1 MSLVMTHTRF
11 QFLETIRVPIAVIG
25 TMMFPA
31 LALLFFV
38 VPQEAVAGDPVA
50 ATAAAGQLS
59 LFAVVSVCLFQFGA
73 GVAEDRSSAWDPYVR
88 TLPAGVTPRMAGRVL
103 NGVLFALL
111 GMLPV
116 LLVAAL
122 LTAAS
127 VTPGQLV
134 LGALALVVAALPFLG
149 MGLAIGYSLTVK
161 GAVPVAQ
168 VVLSRWPSPVGC
180 SCRPTASP
188 AGSTRSRSCCRPG
201 PAGTS
206 SSRCWSVRT
215 SSRGPSS
222 SSPPGPCWPAR
233 WPPGPTGGTRGAASA
248 EPLRLHDPPG
258 PS

>member
-59 LFAVVSVCLFQFGA
+59 LFSVVSVCLFQFGA

-134 LGALALVVAALPFLG
+134 LGALALVVAALPFFG

-168 VVLSRWPSPVGC
+168 VVLFPMAFAGGLFLPPENFPRGLDLISQLLPTRAGRDLVVPLLLGEPVLLRAVVVLAFWTLG
-180 SCRPTASP
+180 
-188 AGSTRSRSCCRPG
+188 AGSLAVWAYRRDEGR
-201 PAGTS
+201 
-206 SSRCWSVRT
+206 RFR
-215 SSRGPSS
+215 
-222 SSPPGPCWPAR
+222 
-233 WPPGPTGGTRGAASA
+233 
-248 EPLRLHDPPG
+248 
-258 PS
+258 

>member
-59 LFAVVSVCLFQFGA
+59 LFSVVSVCLFQFGA

-168 VVLSRWPSPVGC
+168 VVLFPMAFAGGLFLPPDSFPHGLDLFSQLLPTRAGRDLVVPLLLGEPVLLRAVVVLVFWTLG
-180 SCRPTASP
+180 
-188 AGSTRSRSCCRPG
+188 AGSLAVWAYRRDEGR
-201 PAGTS
+201 
-206 SSRCWSVRT
+206 RFR
-215 SSRGPSS
+215 
-222 SSPPGPCWPAR
+222 
-233 WPPGPTGGTRGAASA
+233 
-248 EPLRLHDPPG
+248 
-258 PS
+258 

>member
-1 MSLVMTHTRF
+1 MSLVMIHTRF
-11 QFLETIRVPIAVIG
+11 QFLETIRIPIAVIG

-103 NGVLFALL
+103 NGILFALL

-116 LLVAAL
+116 VAVAAL
-122 LTAAS
+122 LTSAA
-127 VTPGQLV
+127 VTPVRFV
-134 LGALALVVAALPFLG
+134 LGTLALVVAALPFLG

-168 VVLSRWPSPVGC
+168 VVLFPMAFAGGLFLPPDSFPGWLDVISQLL
-180 SCRPTASP
+180 PTR
-188 AGSTRSRSCCRPG
+188 AGRDLVVPLLTGADVALRAVIVLAAWTVL
-201 PAGTS
+201 AGALATWAY
-206 SSRCWSVRT
+206 RRDEG
-215 SSRGPSS
+215 R
-222 SSPPGPCWPAR
+222 R
-233 WPPGPTGGTRGAASA
+233 FR
-248 EPLRLHDPPG
+248 
-258 PS
+258 

>member
-168 VVLSRWPSPVGC
+168 VVLFPMAFAGGLFLPPDSFPGWLDAISQLLPTRAGRDLVVPLLVGENVEP
-180 SCRPTASP
+180 RAVVVLAAWTVL
-188 AGSTRSRSCCRPG
+188 AG
-201 PAGTS
+201 AL
-206 SSRCWSVRT
+206 
-215 SSRGPSS
+215 
-222 SSPPGPCWPAR
+222 
-233 WPPGPTGGTRGAASA
+233 AAWA
-248 EPLRLHDPPG
+248 YRRDEGRRFR
-258 PS
+258 

>member
-59 LFAVVSVCLFQFGA
+59 LFSVVSVCLFQFGA

-134 LGALALVVAALPFLG
+134 LGSLALVVAALPFLG

-161 GAVPVAQ
+161 GRGAGRPGRAVPDGLRRRTVPAARQ
-168 VVLSRWPSPVGC
+168 LPQLARRDLAATADPGRSRSR
-180 SCRPTASP
+180 RPTA
-188 AGSTRSRSCCRPG
+188 GR
-201 PAGTS
+201 
-206 SSRCWSVRT
+206 
-215 SSRGPSS
+215 
-222 SSPPGPCWPAR
+222 
-233 WPPGPTGGTRGAASA
+233 
-248 EPLRLHDPPG
+248 
-258 PS
+258 